1 MPILCRVTR
10 GELTESIHVAFAVAV
25 DETRQPFYST
35 GDPQYLT
42 CIRSSLKPFQAAA
55 SVKAGA
61 VDAAEFND
69 DELALMCASH
79 KGEKMHVKTAQSM
92 LTKLGLTVDDYE
104 CGSHFPSDTLTRHRM
119 IREDKEA
126 QPLHNNC
133 SGKHAG
139 MLALAKHLGQGT
151 ANYIKK
157 DHPVQ
162 RTILEYV
169 QDVSGLEMIPT
180 EIDGCSAPT
189 PFMTLETIAGM
200 FQTLAAGNEPE
211 LKRVFKA
218 MCSCP
223 DLVGGSN
230 HFDTNFIKA
239 LTGRGVTKVGGESV
253 RGIALKTQDKGPVGI
268 AIKILDGNF
277 RALPVATMKLLE
289 HLELLTEEE
298 LQNLDKF
305 RTKILKNHNQIE
317 IGRIEAHVEF

>member
-10 GELTESIHVAFAVAV
+10 GELTESIHVAFAVAI
-25 DETRQPFYST
+25 DETGQPFYST

-79 KGEKMHVKTAQSM
+79 KGERMHVKTAQSM

-119 IREDKEA
+119 IKEDKEA

-169 QDVSGLEMIPT
+169 QDITGLETIPT

-305 RTKILKNHNQIE
+305 RTKILKNHNQME

>member
-10 GELTESIHVAFAVAV
+10 GELTESIHVAFAVAI
-25 DETRQPFYST
+25 DETGKPFYST

-69 DELALMCASH
+69 EELALMCASH

-119 IREDKEA
+119 IKEDKEA

-180 EIDGCSAPT
+180 EIDGCSVPT

-230 HFDTNFIKA
+230 HFDTNFIKS

-253 RGIALKTQDKGPVGI
+253 RGIALKTQDKGSVGI

>member
-10 GELTESIHVAFAVAV
+10 GELTESIHVAFAVAI

-79 KGEKMHVKTAQSM
+79 IGEKMHVKTAQSM

-189 PFMTLETIAGM
+189 PFMTLETIAGL
-200 FQTLAAGNEPE
+200 FQTLAAENEPE

-218 MCSCP
+218 MSSCP

>member
-79 KGEKMHVKTAQSM
+79 IGEKMHVKTAQSM

>member
-79 KGEKMHVKTAQSM
+79 KGEKIHVKTAQSM

-119 IREDKEA
+119 IKEDKEA

-169 QDVSGLEMIPT
+169 QDITGLETIPT

-189 PFMTLETIAGM
+189 PFMTLETIAGL

>member
-10 GELTESIHVAFAVAV
+10 GELTESIHVAFAVAI
-25 DETRQPFYST
+25 DETGQPFYST

-69 DELALMCASH
+69 EELALMCASH
-79 KGEKMHVKTAQSM
+79 KGERMHVKTAQSM

-189 PFMTLETIAGM
+189 PFMTLETIAGL

-218 MCSCP
+218 MSSYP

-253 RGIALKTQDKGPVGI
+253 RGIALKTQDKGSVGI

-289 HLELLTEEE
+289 HLELLTEKE

>member
-10 GELTESIHVAFAVAV
+10 GELTESIHVAFAVAI
-25 DETRQPFYST
+25 DETGHPFYST

-69 DELALMCASH
+69 EELALMCASH
-79 KGEKMHVKTAQSM
+79 IGEKMHVKTAQSM

-119 IREDKEA
+119 IKEDKEA

-169 QDVSGLEMIPT
+169 QDVSGLKMIPT

-189 PFMTLETIAGM
+189 PFMTLETIAGL

-211 LKRVFKA
+211 LERVFKA

-230 HFDTNFIKA
+230 HFDSNFIKA
-239 LTGRGVTKVGGESV
+239 LAGRGVTKVGGESV

-268 AIKILDGNF
+268 ALKILDGNF

-305 RTKILKNHNQIE
+305 RTKILKNHNQME

>member
-10 GELTESIHVAFAVAV
+10 GELTESIHVAFAVAI

-69 DELALMCASH
+69 EELALMCASH
-79 KGEKMHVKTAQSM
+79 IGEKMHVKTAQSM

-169 QDVSGLEMIPT
+169 QDITGLETIPT

-253 RGIALKTQDKGPVGI
+253 RGIALKTQDKGSVGI

>member
-10 GELTESIHVAFAVAV
+10 GELTESIHVAFAVAI

-69 DELALMCASH
+69 EELALMCASH
-79 KGEKMHVKTAQSM
+79 KGEKIHVKTAQSM

-119 IREDKEA
+119 IKEDKEA

-169 QDVSGLEMIPT
+169 QDITGLETIPT

-218 MCSCP
+218 MSSCP

>member
-69 DELALMCASH
+69 EELALMCASH

-119 IREDKEA
+119 IKEDKEA

-169 QDVSGLEMIPT
+169 QDITGLETIPT

>member
-61 VDAAEFND
+61 VDAAEFNNE
-69 DELALMCASH
+69 ELALMCASH

-119 IREDKEA
+119 IKEDKEA

-189 PFMTLETIAGM
+189 PFMTLETIAGL

-218 MCSCP
+218 MSSYP

-253 RGIALKTQDKGPVGI
+253 RGIALKTQDKGSVGI

-289 HLELLTEEE
+289 HLELLTEKE

>member
-10 GELTESIHVAFAVAV
+10 GELTESIHVAFAVAI
-25 DETRQPFYST
+25 DDTGQPFYST

-69 DELALMCASH
+69 EELALMCASH

-189 PFMTLETIAGM
+189 PFMTLETIAGL

-218 MCSCP
+218 MSSYP

-253 RGIALKTQDKGPVGI
+253 RGIALKTQDKGSVGI

-289 HLELLTEEE
+289 HLELLTEKE

>member
-69 DELALMCASH
+69 EELALMCASH
-79 KGEKMHVKTAQSM
+79 KGEMIHVKTAQSM

-253 RGIALKTQDKGPVGI
+253 RGIALKTKDKGPVGI

>member
-10 GELTESIHVAFAVAV
+10 GELTESIHVAFAVAI
-25 DETRQPFYST
+25 DDTGQPFYST

-79 KGEKMHVKTAQSM
+79 IGEKMHVKTAQSM

-119 IREDKEA
+119 IKEDKEA

-169 QDVSGLEMIPT
+169 QDITGLETIPT

-218 MCSCP
+218 MSSCP

-253 RGIALKTQDKGPVGI
+253 RGIALKTKDKGPVGI

>member
-10 GELTESIHVAFAVAV
+10 GELTESIHVAFAVAI

-69 DELALMCASH
+69 EELALMCASH
-79 KGEKMHVKTAQSM
+79 IGEKMHVKTAQSM

-169 QDVSGLEMIPT
+169 QDITGLETIPT

-189 PFMTLETIAGM
+189 PFMTLETNSGM

-253 RGIALKTQDKGPVGI
+253 RGIALKTQDKGSVGI

-305 RTKILKNHNQIE
+305 RTKILKNHNQME

>member
-10 GELTESIHVAFAVAV
+10 GELTESIHVAFAVAI

-79 KGEKMHVKTAQSM
+79 KGEMIHVKTAQSM

-253 RGIALKTQDKGPVGI
+253 RGIALKTKDKGPVGI

>member
-69 DELALMCASH
+69 EELALMCASH

-119 IREDKEA
+119 IKEDKEA

-169 QDVSGLEMIPT
+169 QDITGLETIPT

-305 RTKILKNHNQIE
+305 RTKILKNHNQ
-317 IGRIEAHVEF
+317 

>member
-10 GELTESIHVAFAVAV
+10 GELTESIHVAFAVAI

-69 DELALMCASH
+69 EELALMCASH
-79 KGEKMHVKTAQSM
+79 KGEMIHVKTAQSM

-119 IREDKEA
+119 IKEDKEA

-169 QDVSGLEMIPT
+169 QDITGLETIPT

-253 RGIALKTQDKGPVGI
+253 RGIALKTKDKGPVGI

>member
-79 KGEKMHVKTAQSM
+79 IGEKMHVKTAQSM

-169 QDVSGLEMIPT
+169 QDITGLETIPT

-189 PFMTLETIAGM
+189 PFMTLETIAGL

-218 MCSCP
+218 MSSCP

>member
-10 GELTESIHVAFAVAV
+10 GELTESIHVAFAVAI

-79 KGEKMHVKTAQSM
+79 KGEKIHVKTAQSM

-169 QDVSGLEMIPT
+169 QDITGLETIPT

-218 MCSCP
+218 MSSCP

-253 RGIALKTQDKGPVGI
+253 RGIALKTQDKGSVGI

>member
-10 GELTESIHVAFAVAV
+10 GELTESIHVAFAVAI
-25 DETRQPFYST
+25 DDTGQPFYST

-69 DELALMCASH
+69 EELALMCASH
-79 KGEKMHVKTAQSM
+79 KGERMHVKTAQSM

-169 QDVSGLEMIPT
+169 QDVSGMEMIPT

-189 PFMTLETIAGM
+189 PFMTLETIAGL
-200 FQTLAAGNEPE
+200 FQTLATGNEPE

-218 MCSCP
+218 MSSYP

-253 RGIALKTQDKGPVGI
+253 RGIALKTQDKGSVGI

-289 HLELLTEEE
+289 HLELLTEKE

>member
-69 DELALMCASH
+69 EELALMCASH
-79 KGEKMHVKTAQSM
+79 KGEMIHVKTAQSM

-119 IREDKEA
+119 IKEDKEA

-253 RGIALKTQDKGPVGI
+253 RGIALKTKDKGPVGI

>member
-10 GELTESIHVAFAVAV
+10 GELTESIHVAFAVAI
-25 DETRQPFYST
+25 DETGQPFYST

-79 KGEKMHVKTAQSM
+79 KGERMHVKTAQSM

-189 PFMTLETIAGM
+189 PFMTLETIAGL

-218 MCSCP
+218 MSSYP

-253 RGIALKTQDKGPVGI
+253 RGIALKTQDKGSVGI

>member
-10 GELTESIHVAFAVAV
+10 GELTESIHVAFAVAI
-25 DETRQPFYST
+25 DETGHPFYST

-69 DELALMCASH
+69 EELALMCASH
-79 KGEKMHVKTAQSM
+79 KGERMHVKTAQSM

-169 QDVSGLEMIPT
+169 QDVSGLKMIPT

-189 PFMTLETIAGM
+189 PFMTLETIAGL

-268 AIKILDGNF
+268 ALKILDGNF

>member
-10 GELTESIHVAFAVAV
+10 GELTESIHVAFAVAI

-69 DELALMCASH
+69 EELALMCASH
-79 KGEKMHVKTAQSM
+79 IGEKMHVKTAQSM

>member
-69 DELALMCASH
+69 EELALMCASH

-169 QDVSGLEMIPT
+169 QDITGLETIPT

>member
-69 DELALMCASH
+69 EELALMCASH
-79 KGEKMHVKTAQSM
+79 KGEKIHVKTAQSM

-189 PFMTLETIAGM
+189 PFMTLETIAGL

>member
-69 DELALMCASH
+69 EELALMCASH
-79 KGEKMHVKTAQSM
+79 TGEKMHVKTAQSM

-169 QDVSGLEMIPT
+169 QDVSGLKMIPT

-189 PFMTLETIAGM
+189 PFMTLETIAGL

-239 LTGRGVTKVGGESV
+239 LNGNGVTKVGGESV

-305 RTKILKNHNQIE
+305 RTKILKNHNQME

>member
-79 KGEKMHVKTAQSM
+79 IGEKMHVKTAQSM

-119 IREDKEA
+119 IKEDKEA

-169 QDVSGLEMIPT
+169 QDITGLETIPT

>member
-79 KGEKMHVKTAQSM
+79 IGEKMHVKTAQSM

-119 IREDKEA
+119 IKEDKEA

-169 QDVSGLEMIPT
+169 QDITGLETIPT

-189 PFMTLETIAGM
+189 PFMTLETIAGL

-253 RGIALKTQDKGPVGI
+253 RGIALKTKDKGPVGI

>member
-10 GELTESIHVAFAVAV
+10 GELTESIHVAFAVAI
-25 DETRQPFYST
+25 DETGHPFYST

-69 DELALMCASH
+69 EELALMCASH

-169 QDVSGLEMIPT
+169 QDVSGLKMIPT

-189 PFMTLETIAGM
+189 PFMTLETIAGL

-268 AIKILDGNF
+268 ALKILDGNF

-305 RTKILKNHNQIE
+305 RTKILKNHNQME

>member
-79 KGEKMHVKTAQSM
+79 KGEKIHVKTAQSM

-189 PFMTLETIAGM
+189 PFMTLETIAGL

-253 RGIALKTQDKGPVGI
+253 RGIALKTQDKGSVGI

-305 RTKILKNHNQIE
+305 RTKILKNHNQME

>member
-25 DETRQPFYST
+25 DETGQPFYST

-104 CGSHFPSDTLTRHRM
+104 CGSHFPSDTLTRYRM

-139 MLALAKHLGQGT
+139 MLALAKYLGKGT
-151 ANYIKK
+151 ANYINKG
-157 DHPVQ
+157 HPVQ

-169 QDVSGLEMIPT
+169 QDVSGLETIPT

-189 PFMTLETIAGM
+189 PFMTLETIAGL
-200 FQTLAAGNEPE
+200 FQTLAAGSEPE
-211 LKRVFKA
+211 LKRVFEA
-218 MCSCP
+218 MSACP
-223 DLVGGSN
+223 DLVGGNN
-230 HFDTNFIKA
+230 HFDSHFIQA
-239 LTGRGVTKVGGESV
+239 LKGRGVTKVGGESV
-253 RGIALKTQDKGPVGI
+253 RGIALKTQDRGPVGI
-268 AIKILDGNF
+268 AIKILDGSF

>member
-69 DELALMCASH
+69 EELALMCASH
-79 KGEKMHVKTAQSM
+79 IGEKMHVKTAQSM

-169 QDVSGLEMIPT
+169 QDITGLETIPT

-189 PFMTLETIAGM
+189 PFMTLETIAGL

-218 MCSCP
+218 MSSCP

-268 AIKILDGNF
+268 AIKILDGSF

>member
-10 GELTESIHVAFAVAV
+10 GELTESIHVAFAVAI
-25 DETRQPFYST
+25 DETGHPFYST

-79 KGEKMHVKTAQSM
+79 IGEKMHVKTAQSM

-169 QDVSGLEMIPT
+169 QDVSGLKMIPT

-189 PFMTLETIAGM
+189 PFMTLETIAGL

-253 RGIALKTQDKGPVGI
+253 RGIALKTQDKGSVGI

-305 RTKILKNHNQIE
+305 RTKILKNHNQME

>member
-10 GELTESIHVAFAVAV
+10 GELTESIHVAFAVAI
-25 DETRQPFYST
+25 DDTGQPFYST

-69 DELALMCASH
+69 EELALMCASH
-79 KGEKMHVKTAQSM
+79 KGERMHVKTAQSM

-189 PFMTLETIAGM
+189 PFMTLETIAGL

-218 MCSCP
+218 MSSYP

-253 RGIALKTQDKGPVGI
+253 RGIALKTQDKGSVGI

-289 HLELLTEEE
+289 HLELLTEKE

>member
-10 GELTESIHVAFAVAV
+10 GELTESIHVAFAVAI

-79 KGEKMHVKTAQSM
+79 KGEKIHVKTAQSM

-119 IREDKEA
+119 IKEDKEA

-253 RGIALKTQDKGPVGI
+253 RGIALKTQDKGSVGI

>member
-10 GELTESIHVAFAVAV
+10 GELTESIHVAFAVAI

-119 IREDKEA
+119 IKEDKEA

-189 PFMTLETIAGM
+189 PFMTLEKIAGL
-200 FQTLAAGNEPE
+200 FQTLAAENEPE

-218 MCSCP
+218 MSSCP